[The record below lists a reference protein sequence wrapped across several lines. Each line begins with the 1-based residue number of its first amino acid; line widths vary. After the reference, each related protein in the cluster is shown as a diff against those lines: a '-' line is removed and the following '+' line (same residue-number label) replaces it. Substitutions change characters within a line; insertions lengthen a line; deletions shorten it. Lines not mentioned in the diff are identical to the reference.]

1 MLISPPFLPARQANE
16 SEDAWL
22 DRCMQGGQPGDGAF
36 PLSMNLGWHGG
47 MHLIAPQT
55 NGQPEAVRAI
65 ADGTVVLV
73 RTPKPQPAGTLSESE
88 PLAYRGGWTDNGVV
102 VLKHD
107 TEIGEGADA
116 KVVFFSIYMHLSAI
130 DSAVAQG
137 RTVYR
142 KAALGMAGQIYGAL
156 ERRIHFEIVCDDA
169 NLKRLV
175 GRSSGDL
182 DTSKDGRTDAV
193 YGQIYFFLPSG
204 TQFFEERPLDHMA
217 QAHVQPPKPDK
228 KSPLPAPRPLQPVH
242 TSVDPLVV
250 ALRFAGGE
258 GTAGHR
264 GSAYLESLRLDG
276 TNIADPLEEVD
287 AEYDIYKRANEISKA
302 YPSGGRPAPSAVYEL
317 LRFGRVI
324 NTEHETLTPSDVPH
338 WRKVCFLGG
347 QGWVNL
353 NGAGVRKYSDA
364 DFPHWRRWSLI
375 DDSADQ
381 DSRCDSKTL
390 KSWLDIS
397 GDGQVDPIEAAARL
411 SDASVAPKLAHAI
424 CKFPTEWDASTIEQR
439 WGWLKTQTDEN
450 PSPFTETD
458 FALLKAHIQAL
469 AFFPGGMGVGA
480 SHWHWQ
486 PKKFVGILR
495 RCRWIDDSLLE
506 RIYPQA
512 SSQNR
517 RKYGLEIA
525 RCVGRYLIFGSVRQ
539 GNFFGQA
546 AVESAQLR
554 FMSELYNGDP
564 FAYFR
569 SYAKAKNFAGWLGN
583 VEWNDGGSFR
593 GRGFKQMTGR
603 DNYSKYWVYR
613 GWLSE
618 GSFDDLWWRNP
629 RWWGLSGANVPS
641 SAYGT
646 LPIQDPA
653 VVQNLIGEMRPP
665 IIDNPDI
672 VSSDINACIDTAGW
686 FWAKNR
692 LLETADSN
700 DVAEMTRKI
709 RGDGAAVGAS
719 QPWPAAAHFPE
730 RRENTQRIE
739 QLLGDVP

>member
-16 SEDAWL
+16 TEDAWL

-55 NGQPEAVRAI
+55 NGQAEAVRAI
-65 ADGTVVLV
+65 ADGSVVFV
-73 RTPKPQPAGTLSESE
+73 RAPKPQPAGALSETE

-102 VLKHD
+102 VLKHE
-107 TEIGEGADA
+107 TEIGEGAEA

-142 KAALGMAGQIYGAL
+142 KAALGTAGQIYGAL

-276 TNIADPLEEVD
+276 TNIADPLEEVNG
-287 AEYDIYKRANEISKA
+287 EYDIYKRANEISRA
-302 YPSGGRPAPSAVYEL
+302 FPSGGRPAPSAVYEL

-390 KSWLDIS
+390 KSWLDVS

-411 SDASVAPKLAHAI
+411 SDASVVPKLAHAI
-424 CKFPTEWDASTIEQR
+424 CKFPTEWEASTIDQR

-450 PSPFTETD
+450 PSPFTEAD

-469 AFFPGGMGVGA
+469 AFFPGGMDVGA
-480 SHWHWQ
+480 SHWHWS
-486 PKKFVGILR
+486 PTLFLR
-495 RCRWIDDSLLE
+495 NFRNTSWFSEAELS
-506 RIYPQA
+506 RIYPDQVYPISA
-512 SSQNR
+512 LAKVGKSPKTIRDRYSIPLNR
-517 RKYGLEIA
+517 VMGK
-525 RCVGRYLIFGSVRQ
+525 YLIVSATRRIHFMGQ
-539 GNFFGQA
+539 G
-546 AVESAQLR
+546 AVESLFLSLMIEGAASFSRNPNHPSFQD
-554 FMSELYNGDP
+554 ETNGYYDP
-564 FAYFR
+564 APGGYLD
-569 SYAKAKNFAGWLGN
+569 YLNGKLGN
-583 VEWNDGGSFR
+583 IEAGDGPKFR
-593 GRGFKQMTGR
+593 GRGMKQLTGR
-603 DNYSKYWVYR
+603 ENYSKYWVYR
-613 GWLSE
+613 GWLSSDSFKSPWWNPARPDRAPVIADPQKISVDAFGAIDAGGWYWE
-618 GSFDDLWWRNP
+618 AGSVANKFHSINSVIGLLDFSDSSIEAVTRAINGGINGLPDRHTQTIRVKGVLDDT
-629 RWWGLSGANVPS
+629 
-641 SAYGT
+641 Y
-646 LPIQDPA
+646 
-653 VVQNLIGEMRPP
+653 
-665 IIDNPDI
+665 
-672 VSSDINACIDTAGW
+672 
-686 FWAKNR
+686 
-692 LLETADSN
+692 
-700 DVAEMTRKI
+700 
-709 RGDGAAVGAS
+709 
-719 QPWPAAAHFPE
+719 
-730 RRENTQRIE
+730 
-739 QLLGDVP
+739 

>member
-16 SEDAWL
+16 TEDAWL

-65 ADGTVVLV
+65 ADGTVVFV

-258 GTAGHR
+258 GTAGHQ

-287 AEYDIYKRANEISKA
+287 GEYDIYKRANEISKA

-458 FALLKAHIQAL
+458 FALLKSHIQAL
-469 AFFPGGMGVGA
+469 AFFPGGLDVGA

-486 PKKFVGILR
+486 PRKFIGLFRLCSWLCEREMLR
-495 RCRWIDDSLLE
+495 CIPLTFQTNKTNKNSP
-506 RIYPQA
+506 IITA
-512 SSQNR
+512 SVSTAEAR
-517 RKYGLEIA
+517 RRLSDRENGVMMWMFLKYGLRRERLSHFLA
-525 RCVGRYLIFGSVRQ
+525 QVYQETGVLRLTEEVASGAEYEGR
-539 GNFFGQA
+539 
-546 AVESAQLR
+546 
-554 FMSELYNGDP
+554 
-564 FAYFR
+564 
-569 SYAKAKNFAGWLGN
+569 AKDLGN
-583 VEWNDGGSFR
+583 TEKGDGVRFKGRGLIQTTGRKNYEGFSIYHGRDGAGSFVVEPNNRLVSENSYYSADAAGLYWVSRNIGGGVVNISRVADGGVGESEVR
-593 GRGFKQMTGR
+593 RVTKNVNGAEDALWTGLVAR
-603 DNYSKYWVYR
+603 RSHLKVTSYVLLDSIK
-613 GWLSE
+613 L
-618 GSFDDLWWRNP
+618 DLP
-629 RWWGLSGANVPS
+629 EKV
-641 SAYGT
+641 
-646 LPIQDPA
+646 
-653 VVQNLIGEMRPP
+653 
-665 IIDNPDI
+665 
-672 VSSDINACIDTAGW
+672 
-686 FWAKNR
+686 R
-692 LLETADSN
+692 LDA
-700 DVAEMTRKI
+700 
-709 RGDGAAVGAS
+709 
-719 QPWPAAAHFPE
+719 
-730 RRENTQRIE
+730 
-739 QLLGDVP
+739 